1 MFLCKGIFIFGKW
14 NRKSTETGTKIN
26 VSHCRAGINARSLHQ
41 LCELDT
47 VSLIPYNQGSNIWN
61 PAGCEQCDFDTRLP
75 HATCSSTKIKPS
87 CAPRAELEVSLSL
100 PEILRKRKYSRTAA
114 GPRVRLQSSEL
125 TLVTCDRLSHQTRPY
140 DIKKTHT
147 AENIWCS

>member
-1 MFLCKGIFIFGKW
+1 MFLCKGFFIFGKW

-100 PEILRKRKYSRTAA
+100 FLKFFEKK
-114 GPRVRLQSSEL
+114 RLQNSRGPESEAA
-125 TLVTCDRLSHQTRPY
+125 VV
-140 DIKKTHT
+140 
-147 AENIWCS
+147 